1 MSERVQKILA
11 RQGNVSRRQ
20 AEDLIRAGRVCLN
33 GEVVELGQKADP
45 DCDRLTLD
53 GQVITTASAPTPIY
67 LLLNKPRGVV
77 STCLDPQG
85 RQTVIDCVTP
95 PGKTRP
101 RIYPVGRLDADSTG
115 AILLTNDGD
124 LTLKLTHPRYHL
136 PKTYHVWVKGQP
148 SANSLHQWRTGVML
162 NHRKT
167 QPAQVTVL
175 DVTPQKTRLCIILH
189 EGRNRQIRRV
199 AEQLGYPVV
208 ALHRVAIGTLKLNTP
223 QTKLL
228 APGQYRTVSS
238 AEIMQHLLPSSSPSA
253 FNLPITTA
261 ENSVC

>member
-20 AEDLIRAGRVCLN
+20 AEALIRAGRVRLN
-33 GEVVELGQKADP
+33 GQVVELGQKADP
-45 DCDRLTLD
+45 TCDRLAID
-53 GQVITTASAPTPIY
+53 NHVVTTASTPQSIY

-77 STCLDPQG
+77 STCLDPKG
-85 RQTVIDCVTP
+85 RRTVIDCVTP
-95 PGKTRP
+95 RGHVRP

-136 PKTYHVWVKGQP
+136 PKTYHVWVNGHP

-199 AEQLGYPVV
+199 AEQLGYPVL
-208 ALHRVAIGTLKLNTP
+208 ALHRAAIGTLKLNTP
-223 QTKLL
+223 HTKLL
-228 APGQYRTVSS
+228 KPGQYRTVSS
-238 AEIMQHLLPSSSPSA
+238 AEIMQHLSPGSLPSA
-253 FNLPITTA
+253 FTLTTTTA